1 MTARP
6 PDRPR
11 RPIRP
16 SGAPEIP
23 EILRDPADDPGA
35 PRKKRRLS
43 LMPGATTTEMRA
55 IGVGLDFAS
64 FVGAGALIGWGAQ
77 RLFGWPPALTTGA
90 LVGLICGGWKLFKDA
105 RELNR
110 DLTREEQAR
119 RRG

>member
-6 PDRPR
+6 PDP
-11 RPIRP
+11 PTRP

-23 EILRDPADDPGA
+23 EILREPDDSPGT
-35 PRKKRRLS
+35 PKKKRRLS

-77 RLFGWPPALTTGA
+77 RLFGWHPALMTGA
-90 LVGLICGGWKLFKDA
+90 IVGLVCGGWKLFKDA
-105 RELNR
+105 RDLNR

-119 RRG
+119 KR